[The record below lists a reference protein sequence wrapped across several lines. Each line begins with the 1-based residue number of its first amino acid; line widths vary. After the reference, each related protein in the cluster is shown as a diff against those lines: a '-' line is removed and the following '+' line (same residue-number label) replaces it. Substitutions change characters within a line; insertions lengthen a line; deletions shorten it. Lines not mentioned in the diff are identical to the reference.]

1 MKKCFIG
8 MSIKN
13 QLFFGICGIS
23 ALFSALCILLI
34 LLASSK
40 LYFSY
45 NLAMKGLF
53 NDIDTKIVSL
63 NGENG
68 DLFGQLLFNQGKFE
82 SVLIRNYLSS
92 ISYEFGKE
100 IVDIFDIDSSEINRH
115 IKFYFDSTNL
125 CNEIGSKCFFI
136 FSEQNQINDST
147 KKLLYYLLPLID
159 ISLDM
164 YAYNKDNFKIF
175 NKFHFY
181 EKENRAYISYKYDK
195 KDIDKNFANFFTP
208 TVLMNNSVIS
218 LVNEIPLI
226 ENLNKIKVNEITNE
240 KFFKENIFTLF
251 HEVNLG
257 KFIDPFYKS
266 FQQIFHFGSFLF
278 DQKKFNDNDNVSI
291 SNIIYNN
298 LENYLSFDMNL
309 DSLSFFSLNFIQRNG
324 AVLIFL
330 VGNDFRFTA
339 SESVCQ
345 LGNFYNF
352 TYSDNSINNNLSFSI
367 NNLGLDK
374 IQLNDISDCFSNEKM
389 IDLIKSDNKYIYKLQ
404 ILADIYKYNYT
415 KDFNNNI
422 KIKILRKLL
431 PNQFMRYSFLKLRFY
446 SSYSIYLVVVK
457 IYNNILV
464 IHQII
469 DRLTFRAICLCTFF
483 TFLLWFLIYV
493 WVIIKLCLV
502 TDRIS
507 SPIRKLI
514 HNISLSQGS
523 FNNDESNLEKIYY
536 KEDKDIN
543 DLFQLCQRLIIG
555 GFRKKKAIKK
565 KDKLNVYNNVSKIKT
580 NNMIINENDIASQRN
595 EKYNEIFERRSELI
609 KKEDNFKTDIYYKFK
624 NEDFELKIKNY
635 EIKKTKRISFEQKE
649 ELEMIKNKDYEYK
662 MFYYI
667 NNEIEGFLPF
677 NSLYKCYYDEFSKKN
692 NKKKKK

>member
-100 IVDIFDIDSSEINRH
+100 IVDIFNIDSSEINRH
-115 IKFYFDSTNL
+115 FKFSFDSSNL
-125 CNEIGSKCFFI
+125 CTENGSKCFFI

-147 KKLLYYLLPLID
+147 KKFLYYLLPLID

-195 KDIDKNFANFFTP
+195 EDIDKNFANVFTP
-208 TVLMNNSVIS
+208 TILMNNSIIS

-251 HEVNLG
+251 HEVTLG

-266 FQQIFHFGSFLF
+266 YQQIFHFGSFLF
-278 DQKKFNDNDNVSI
+278 DKEKFNDNDNVSI
-291 SNIIYNN
+291 SNIIYSN

-330 VGNDFRFTA
+330 VGNDLSFTA

-345 LGNFYNF
+345 LKIFY
-352 TYSDNSINNNLSFSI
+352 
-367 NNLGLDK
+367 K
-374 IQLNDISDCFSNEKM
+374 
-389 IDLIKSDNKYIYKLQ
+389 
-404 ILADIYKYNYT
+404 
-415 KDFNNNI
+415 
-422 KIKILRKLL
+422 
-431 PNQFMRYSFLKLRFY
+431 
-446 SSYSIYLVVVK
+446 
-457 IYNNILV
+457 
-464 IHQII
+464 
-469 DRLTFRAICLCTFF
+469 
-483 TFLLWFLIYV
+483 
-493 WVIIKLCLV
+493 
-502 TDRIS
+502 
-507 SPIRKLI
+507 
-514 HNISLSQGS
+514 
-523 FNNDESNLEKIYY
+523 
-536 KEDKDIN
+536 
-543 DLFQLCQRLIIG
+543 
-555 GFRKKKAIKK
+555 
-565 KDKLNVYNNVSKIKT
+565 
-580 NNMIINENDIASQRN
+580 
-595 EKYNEIFERRSELI
+595 
-609 KKEDNFKTDIYYKFK
+609 
-624 NEDFELKIKNY
+624 
-635 EIKKTKRISFEQKE
+635 
-649 ELEMIKNKDYEYK
+649 
-662 MFYYI
+662 
-667 NNEIEGFLPF
+667 
-677 NSLYKCYYDEFSKKN
+677 
-692 NKKKKK
+692 